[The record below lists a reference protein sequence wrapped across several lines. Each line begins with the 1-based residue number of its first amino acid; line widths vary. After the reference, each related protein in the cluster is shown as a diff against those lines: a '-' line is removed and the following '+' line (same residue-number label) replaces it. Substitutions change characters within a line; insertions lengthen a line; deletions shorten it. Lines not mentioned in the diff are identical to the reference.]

1 MLCYLQVMAAILK
14 FSDPTHQPQPS
25 RSDKQ
30 TETEFRNE
38 CPVNLMISMSR
49 IFAEIAEKNPH
60 LHRFSFADG
69 GDDDDVEDDVD
80 GNSGADDGLPD
91 KRKQCS
97 CGEFF
102 FVLMIGCHVLS
113 MLVKQ
118 CLEHC

>member
-1 MLCYLQVMAAILK
+1 MLVMAAILK
-14 FSDPTHQPQPS
+14 FSDPTLQPQPS

-49 IFAEIAEKNPH
+49 IFAEIAEKHPH

-80 GNSGADDGLPD
+80 GNSGAGDGLPD

-97 CGEFF
+97 CGEFY
-102 FVLMIGCHVLS
+102 VL

-118 CLEHC
+118 CLE